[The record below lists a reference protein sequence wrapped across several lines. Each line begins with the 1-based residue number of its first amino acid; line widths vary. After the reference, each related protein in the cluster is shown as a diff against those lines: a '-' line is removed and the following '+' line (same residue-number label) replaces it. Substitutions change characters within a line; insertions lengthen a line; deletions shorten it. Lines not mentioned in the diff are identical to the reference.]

1 LYLVTGAIEVQLN
14 RVAESIRSEGVG
26 VFEAETGFNPIVEG
40 IKKIGVGKHGSD
52 SCSEELSGQ
61 IFQQIQNGKSVPI
74 QNAVFLSALFL
85 KKPSL
90 TEKIFELQL
99 GESLFQRP
107 DVFASHF
114 FGESTIEHFWVKR
127 VFSGEDLSVQ
137 EAYELG
143 SLLFSES
150 FDQQAKAMIAT
161 YLRMKHACVGE
172 YEGILKALDECY
184 HRHSKAKT
192 DGKYDRKERILWQI
206 SEPFDG
212 LDRNFLLTPLLGQ
225 LLKKRGHEAIYL
237 GGPSSGPKF
246 GTNISTIYD
255 DQVFERFELGNFFNI
270 ESLFSGFKEWR
281 YIRGLMIKRPFM
293 ATIEK
298 YFNPFSSDVLITSVF
313 HGSFKEKGNELIQ
326 KAGFRAGIVI
336 FKGLEG
342 SVQPSLARGTRLL
355 ASYQNREGLV
365 VERDFEIRPEQ
376 FGFSICP
383 DNKERK
389 ISPEDSKRLLI
400 EYLEAGATSD
410 SYYNQRARYL
420 IRAFEGPLHWIESQF
435 SEDAC

>member
-1 LYLVTGAIEVQLN
+1 M
-14 RVAESIRSEGVG
+14 
-26 VFEAETGFNPIVEG
+26 FETEAGFDPIVEG

-52 SCSEELSGQ
+52 SCSEELSDQ
-61 IFQQIQNGKSVPI
+61 IFEQIQNGKSIPI

-90 TEKIFELQL
+90 TEKIFEFQL
-99 GESLFQRP
+99 GESLFQNP
-107 DVFASHF
+107 DVFASYF
-114 FGESTIEHFWVKR
+114 FRESTAEHSWVKR
-127 VFSGEDLSVQ
+127 VFSGEALSVQ

-143 SLLFSES
+143 FLLFSES

-161 YLRMKHACVGE
+161 YLRMKHACVEE

-184 HRHSKAKT
+184 RRQGKAKA
-192 DGKYDRKERILWQI
+192 DGKDDRNGRILWQI

-225 LLKKRGHEAIYL
+225 LIKKRGHEAIYL

-246 GTNISTIYD
+246 GTNISSVFD
-255 DQVFERFELGNFFNI
+255 EKVFEKFELGNFFNI

-298 YFNPFSSDVLITSVF
+298 YFNPFSSEVLITSVF

-326 KAGFRAGIVI
+326 KAGFKSGIVV

-342 SVQPSLARGTRLL
+342 SIQPSLARGTRLL
-355 ASYQNREGLV
+355 ASFQYRDGLV
-365 VERDFEIRPEQ
+365 VEKDFEIRPEQ
-376 FGFSICP
+376 FGFSIFP
-383 DNKERK
+383 DNKDRR
-389 ISPEDSKRLLI
+389 ISPEDSKKLLI
-400 EYLEAGATSD
+400 EYLEAGASSN
-410 SYYNQRARYL
+410 SYYDQRARYL
-420 IRAFEGPLHWIESQF
+420 ISAFEGPLHWIESQF
-435 SEDAC
+435 SKDAC